1 MKKMTSLI
9 LSLVALVSAC
19 TTQKSDLPDGLY
31 ADIKTNKGNIIVEL
45 AYEKAPITVANFVS
59 LAEGKNPFVDE
70 QYKGKQYYDGIK
82 FHRVEKDFVVQ
93 AGDPTGTGAGGPGYV
108 FQDEFSPELTHDKP
122 GTLSMAN
129 GGPFTNGSQFF
140 ITHKPTPFLDNRHSV
155 FGYTIK
161 GMDVVNSIQKDDVIE
176 SVKIIRQGKNAKKFD
191 AVKVFKTY
199 FEEAAKAKKEKEE
212 NMNKVQESYAAK
224 FTDLKSKAKVLDSG
238 LAYVITEQGQGKK
251 PAISQEVYVDYAGF
265 FENGMLFDSS
275 IESILKSFDTF
286 DQRRADMNGYQPIP
300 FKFGAKTGLIPGFIE
315 GIEQMNFGD
324 TAIIFIP
331 AHLAYGER
339 GVGPIPPNTD
349 LVFELKLYEKSTRE

>member
-1 MKKMTSLI
+1 MTSLI

-45 AYEKAPITVANFVS
+45 AYDKAPITVANFVS

-70 QYKGKQYYDGIK
+70 KYKGKNYYDGIK
-82 FHRVEKDFVVQ
+82 FHRVEKDFVIQ
-93 AGDPTGTGAGGPGYV
+93 GGDPTGTGAGGPGYV

-129 GGPFTNGSQFF
+129 SGPFTNGSQFF
-140 ITHKPTPFLDNRHSV
+140 ITHKPTQFLDNRHSV
-155 FGYTIK
+155 FGYTVK
-161 GMDVVNSIQKDDVIE
+161 GMDVVNSIAKDDVIE
-176 SVKIIRQGKNAKKFD
+176 SVKIIRQGKEAKKFD
-191 AVKVFKTY
+191 AVKVFKNY
-199 FEEAAKAKKEKEE
+199 FEEAAKEKKEKED
-212 NMNKVQESYAAK
+212 NLTAVQKSYATK
-224 FTDLKSKAKVLDSG
+224 FEELKSTAKVLDSG
-238 LAYVITEQGQGKK
+238 LAYVIVEKGSGKK
-251 PAISQEVYVDYAGF
+251 PVISQEVYVDYAGF
-265 FENGMLFDSS
+265 FENGMLFDSG
-275 IESILKSFDTF
+275 IESIAKSFDMF
-286 DQRRADMNGYQPIP
+286 DQRRADMKGYNPIP

-349 LVFELKLYEKSTRE
+349 LVFELKLYENADRK

>member
-1 MKKMTSLI
+1 MTSLI
-9 LSLVALVSAC
+9 LSLVALISSC

-31 ADIKTNKGNIIVEL
+31 ADIKTSKGNIIVEL

-70 QYKGKQYYDGIK
+70 QYKGKQYFDGLK
-82 FHRVEKDFVVQ
+82 FHRVVNDFVVQ

-108 FQDEFSPELTHDKP
+108 FKDEFSPELTHDKE

-129 GGPFTNGSQFF
+129 SGPFTNGSQFF

-161 GMDVVNSIQKDDVIE
+161 GMDVVNSITESDVIE

-199 FEEAAKAKKEKEE
+199 FEEEAKAKKEKEDLLAGA
-212 NMNKVQESYAAK
+212 KQKYASQ
-224 FTDLKSKAKVLDSG
+224 FTDLKSKATVLDSG
-238 LAYVITEQGQGKK
+238 LAYVITAKGTGKK

-265 FENGMLFDSS
+265 FENGLLFDSS
-275 IESILKSFDTF
+275 IEALSKEFNMF

-315 GIEQMNFGD
+315 GIEQMSFGD

-331 AHLAYGER
+331 SHLAYGER
-339 GVGPIPPNTD
+339 GVGPIPPNAD
-349 LVFELKLYEKSTRE
+349 LIFELKLYENSDRK

>member
-1 MKKMTSLI
+1 MTSLI

-45 AYEKAPITVANFVS
+45 AYEKAPITVANFVT

-70 QYKGKQYYDGIK
+70 QYKGKPYYDGIK
-82 FHRVEKDFVVQ
+82 FHRVEKDFVIQ
-93 AGDPTGTGAGGPGYV
+93 GGDPTGTGAGGPGYV
-108 FQDEFSPELTHDKP
+108 FQDEFSPELTHDKE

-129 GGPFTNGSQFF
+129 SGPFTNGSQFF

-161 GMDVVNSIQKDDVIE
+161 GMDVVNSIEKDDVIE

-191 AVKVFKTY
+191 AVKVFKTQ
-199 FEEAAKAKKEKEE
+199 FEEAAKAKKEKEDNLE
-212 NMNKVQESYAAK
+212 KAQQTYAAK
-224 FTDLKSKAKVLDSG
+224 FTELKSKAKVLDSG
-238 LAYVITEQGQGKK
+238 LAYVITAQGQGVK
-251 PAISQEVYVDYAGF
+251 PAISQEIAVDYAGF

-275 IESILKSFDTF
+275 IESIVKEFNTF

-300 FKFGAKTGLIPGFIE
+300 FTYGAKTGLIPGFIE

-349 LVFELKLYEKSTRE
+349 LVFELRVSEKPNK

>member
-1 MKKMTSLI
+1 MTSLI

-70 QYKGKQYYDGIK
+70 QYKGKQYFDGIK
-82 FHRVEKDFVVQ
+82 FHRVEKDFVIQ
-93 AGDPTGTGAGGPGYV
+93 GGDPTGTGAGGPGYV
-108 FQDEFSPELTHDKP
+108 FQDEFSPELTHDKA

-129 GGPFTNGSQFF
+129 SGPFTNGSQFF

-155 FGYTIK
+155 FGYTVK
-161 GMDVVNSIQKDDVIE
+161 GMDVVNSIVKDDVIE

-191 AVKVFKTY
+191 AVKVFKAY
-199 FEEAAKAKKEKEE
+199 FEEAAKAKKEKED
-212 NMNKVQESYAAK
+212 NLNKAQESYATK
-224 FTDLKSKAKVLDSG
+224 FKELKSTAKVLDSG
-238 LAYVITEQGQGKK
+238 LAYVIVEKGEGKK

-265 FENGMLFDSS
+265 FENGMVFDSS
-275 IESILKSFDTF
+275 IESILKSFDMF
-286 DQRRADMNGYQPIP
+286 DQRRADMKGYSPIP

-315 GIEQMNFGD
+315 GIEQMSFGD
-324 TAIIFIP
+324 TAVIFIP

-349 LVFELKLYEKSTRE
+349 LVFELKLYENADRK